1 MDLSTRYLGFTLPNP
16 LMLGASP
23 LVDDIDAV
31 RRAEDAG
38 AAAIVMHSLFEEQIT
53 REHEVT
59 QVRRNREES
68 FAEALYFRPHRH
80 EFALG
85 PHEYLE
91 QVRRIKDAV
100 DVPVIAS
107 LNGATNDGWLAY
119 ARLIDQAGAD
129 ALELNVYRVT
139 TSSNVTGG
147 SVEEQTLSML
157 RNVKSHTELPVAVKL
172 SPYYTALTNFAD
184 RLVSAGANGLVLF
197 NRFYQPDIDAE
208 ALAVDHRLELSSSSE
223 LLLRLRWLAI
233 LSADIE
239 ASFAVSGGVHSA
251 IDAIKAIMA
260 GADGVQL
267 VSEILRHGPGRF
279 SEIRKRM
286 EEWLEAHG
294 YHSFGQFHDCM
305 NLANCPDPVAYER
318 ANYVRVL
325 NSGTAT
331 PARKAGG
338 LAR

>member
-1 MDLSTRYLGFTLPNP
+1 
-16 LMLGASP
+16 MLGASP
-23 LVDDIDAV
+23 LVDDLDAV

-53 REHEVT
+53 REHDVSR
-59 QVRRNREES
+59 VRRSHEES

-100 DVPVIAS
+100 KVPVIAS
-107 LNGATNDGWLAY
+107 LNGVTNDGWLAY

-139 TSSNVTGG
+139 TSSNETAGAI
-147 SVEEQTLSML
+147 EEQTLSMV
-157 RNVKSHTELPVAVKL
+157 RNVKSHTALPVAVKL
-172 SPYYTALTNFAD
+172 SPYYTALANFAD
-184 RLVSAGANGLVLF
+184 RLVGAGANGLVLF

-208 ALAVDHRLELSSSSE
+208 ALAVDHRLELSSPSE

-233 LSADIE
+233 LSAGLDV
-239 ASFAVSGGVHSA
+239 SFAASGGVHTA
-251 IDAIKAIMA
+251 LDAIKAIMA

-267 VSEILRHGPGRF
+267 VSEVLKHGVGRF
-279 SEIRKRM
+279 GEILTQMR
-286 EEWLEAHG
+286 EWLEAHG
-294 YHSFGQFHDCM
+294 FHSLAQFHDSM
-305 NLANCPDPVAYER
+305 NLANCPDPAAYER
-318 ANYVRVL
+318 ANYMRVL
-325 NSGTAT
+325 NSWA
-331 PARKAGG
+331 PEQQRKAS
-338 LAR
+338 ACESY